1 MDLSNP
7 RAGTVCW
14 MKRGF
19 ISLTV
24 LLFTIGS
31 GRAQAPVME
40 EQMVYRLRL
49 FDGKGYVRSFCPQT
63 EESIYTIA
71 GSDNVLLPTM
81 TLVYYWPI
89 TRRYKAGFKTLSE
102 PVQGTLEIIEDG
114 KIIQKLKPQTYTF
127 SYEKGWYAGTSEA
140 VLGEEAGKRHAEYQR
155 VVKSYTDQLKSYY
168 DKKREYRRQM
178 EEFYAKAGEGAKS
191 GTTSQQEGGIPVPKE
206 PPFPEAPQFF
216 VQEPAKAYIVH
227 LPVGRYRIRLR
238 APEGTI
244 IEGSEKNL
252 VSFTHRRSG
261 RVGYEVI
268 SAKRWT
274 MPETSSDPSEILY
287 LEGKKTLYFRSYIQT
302 EYNHLYYSKLLDPQN
317 EGYPELWRWVNIK
330 QIEKGTLQL
339 VRDGQIVASIQEK
352 PYYVEQV
359 PGPELGYR
367 IAEYMKENFPDRGP
381 SLVGYKVEFEPE
393 KGGRQIQV
401 VDAAGRVIPGS
412 TRELRGVELGKP
424 WNFYLASVVLPLAVG
439 VSVLLWRRW
448 KLK

>member
-1 MDLSNP
+1 MGLSNP
-7 RAGTVCW
+7 KAGTVCW

-24 LLFTIGS
+24 LLFAIGS

-63 EESIYTIA
+63 EENIYTIA

-89 TRRYKAGFKTLSE
+89 TRRYKAGFKTLSQSVE
-102 PVQGTLEIIEDG
+102 GTLEIIQDG
-114 KIIQKLKPQTYTF
+114 RVAQKLRPETYTF
-127 SYEKGWYAGTSEA
+127 SYAKGWYAGTSEI
-140 VLGEEAGKRHAEYQR
+140 VLGERARERYDAYQR
-155 VVKSYTDQLKSYY
+155 AVKIYTDQLKSYY
-168 DKKREYRRQM
+168 DKKREYRKQM
-178 EEFYAKAGEGAKS
+178 EEFFAKAGDGAKW
-191 GTTSQQEGGIPVPKE
+191 GATSQQEGGIPVPKE

-216 VQEPAKAYIVH
+216 VQEPAEAYIVH
-227 LPVGRYRIRLR
+227 LPVGKYRIRLR
-238 APEGTI
+238 APDGTI
-244 IEGSEKNL
+244 VEGSDKNL
-252 VSFTHRRSG
+252 ASFTHRRSG

-274 MPETSSDPSEILY
+274 MPETSSDPSEIIY
-287 LEGKKTLYFRSYIQT
+287 LDGKKTLYFRSYIQT

-339 VRDGQIVASIQEK
+339 VKDGQIVASIQEN

-367 IAEYMKENFPDRGP
+367 IVEYKKETFPDRGP
-381 SLVGYKVEFEPE
+381 SLVGYRIEFEPE
-393 KGGRQIQV
+393 RGGRQIRV

-412 TRELRGVELGKP
+412 LREVRAVEVGKL
-424 WNFYLASVVLPLAVG
+424 WNFCLASVVLPLAVG
-439 VSVLLWRRW
+439 VCVLLWRTR